1 LYSGFARIE
10 QALDYDA
17 LSSAH
22 VPREKEKDS
31 VVVEQIS
38 NSPTAGDAGAGRHQK
53 MHPPYRGGGTPPPIP
68 NTIHFSISLPA
79 HLQTTTNINIYL

>member
-1 LYSGFARIE
+1 
-10 QALDYDA
+10 
-17 LSSAH
+17 
-22 VPREKEKDS
+22 
-31 VVVEQIS
+31 
-38 NSPTAGDAGAGRHQK
+38 